1 MFKLNPYSKTK
12 GDVNIVNRIYS
23 VVFKIYETKGVEN
36 TFALKNKI
44 FRPEMLAFLIGPNVE
59 DMYQG

>member
-23 VVFKIYETKGVEN
+23 VVFKIYETKGIEN
-36 TFALKNKI
+36 TFALNKKI
-44 FRPEMLAFLIGPNVE
+44 FRQEMLAILIGP
-59 DMYQG
+59 